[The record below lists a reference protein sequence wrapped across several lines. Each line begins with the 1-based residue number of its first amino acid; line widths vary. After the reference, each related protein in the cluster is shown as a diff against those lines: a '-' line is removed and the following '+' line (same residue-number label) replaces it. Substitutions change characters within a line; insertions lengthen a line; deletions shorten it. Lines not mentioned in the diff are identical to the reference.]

1 MQLIAKTFDELNTVE
16 LYEVLRARAEIFALE
31 QGICYQDMDGIDYES
46 LHCFFTTDTEVTAY
60 LRAFYTDDSQETV
73 RIGRV
78 LTINHGMGIGRDLI
92 KQSLSAIKERMHC
105 KKIILDAQK
114 HAVGFYE
121 KCGFEIV
128 SDEFLEAG
136 IPHVVME
143 KYC

>member
-46 LHCFFTTDTEVTAY
+46 LHCFFTTGTKVTAY

-78 LTINHGMGIGRDLI
+78 LTINHGMGNGRVLM
-92 KQSLSAIKERMHC
+92 KQSLPVIKERMHC
-105 KKIILDAQK
+105 QKIILDAQK